1 MPSYRLPRGQMK
13 GSVDAIIQT
22 ANQAVER
29 ECGCHLIDCSEDRC
43 MVLSRGQMKG
53 VWMEMQERCRNV
65 LMSSRGLPDGN
76 GWDCGRH
83 HVNLPEEY
91 GRECGRHHVN
101 LPEEYGRECECHH
114 VNLPEG
120 DRRGMWMPAWF

>member
-1 MPSYRLPRGQMK
+1 
-13 GSVDAIIQT
+13 
-22 ANQAVER
+22 
-29 ECGCHLIDCSEDRC
+29 
-43 MVLSRGQMKG
+43 
-53 VWMEMQERCRNV
+53 MEMQERCRNV

-76 GWDCGRH
+76 GCDCGRH

-120 DRRGMWMPAWF
+120 DRRGMWMPAWFKKMRSIVKPREFICQVCDKSSWNDQ

>member
-1 MPSYRLPRGQMK
+1 
-13 GSVDAIIQT
+13 
-22 ANQAVER
+22 
-29 ECGCHLIDCSEDRC
+29 
-43 MVLSRGQMKG
+43 
-53 VWMEMQERCRNV
+53 MEMQERCRNV

-120 DRRGMWMPAWF
+120 DRRGVWMPAWF